1 MNIERNHNGSITVST
16 IVRGHLIRRTFY
28 GYTVK
33 EARAKFRSYL
43 LSIYTQATLVAT
55 HQQADTT
62 RNEHHDTYPP
72 PATHLSVK

>member
-33 EARAKFRSYL
+33 EARAEFRSYL
-43 LSIYTQATLVAT
+43 LSI
-55 HQQADTT
+55 
-62 RNEHHDTYPP
+62 
-72 PATHLSVK
+72 